1 MSKINTSESYEAII
15 KNNYNTL
22 RSSEKKVADYILLHS
37 NSIHTMSLSQL
48 SLSAGVSEPT
58 VMRFVKN
65 LGFSGYSHFK
75 LKLASD
81 LGREAALDHNNDL
94 LIDLH
99 ISRED
104 NTKDVPAKLIA
115 MTTKAL
121 EDTLKLVDIRNYQ
134 KAIDMVVNARLID
147 VYGVGNSGSIAND
160 LTNKFLR
167 IGLTCRSYT
176 DNHLQQICATHLTKD
191 DVAIAISHSGS
202 TMDIV
207 DTLKLAKES
216 GAKTIAITNFKASTI
231 TQYADLCFF
240 TGDLETSFYSETM
253 CSRISQL
260 ACVDMLYMGVLLS
273 DYDKYTQRI
282 NKTNLV
288 VSARNY

>member
-1 MSKINTSESYEAII
+1 MSKINTPESYEAII

-37 NSIHTMSLSQL
+37 NCIHTMSLSQL
-48 SLSAGVSEPT
+48 SVNAGVSEPT

-65 LGFSGYSHFK
+65 IGFTGYSHFK

-94 LIDLH
+94 LVDLH
-99 ISRED
+99 IKRD
-104 NTKDVPAKLIA
+104 DQAKNIPAKIIA

-121 EDTLKLVDIRNYQ
+121 EDTLKLIDTKNYQ
-134 KAIDMVVNARLID
+134 QAIDLVIHAKTID
-147 VYGVGNSGSIAND
+147 VYGVGNSSSIAND
-160 LTNKFLR
+160 LTNKFIR
-167 IGLTCRSYT
+167 IGLNCRSYM
-176 DNHLQQICATHLTKD
+176 DNHLQQICAAHLTSQ

-202 TMDIV
+202 TMDVV
-207 DTLKLAKES
+207 DTLKIAKES
-216 GAKTIAITNFKASTI
+216 GAKTIAITNFKASII

-240 TGDLETSFYSETM
+240 TGDLETTFYSETM

-273 DYDKYTQRI
+273 DYDKYTNRL
-282 NKTNLV
+282 NKTNLI